1 VQSVAAHKASNI
13 LNIPSTFP
21 FFMELIFWFVIYIV
35 LGVFGASLIFN
46 GLAYGAMYMRLD
58 KKRLKKIIE
67 LGRLRTSMTVYDLG
81 AGFGR
86 IMLEA
91 AKSGATVVG
100 YEIDPLKVFW
110 INLQIEGKFHLHRL
124 MTDGMTGGLAHNPY
138 KFDSEMIRTSII
150 RKNLLDADLSKADVV
165 YCYLAPTLMQK
176 LGDKAS
182 QEMKHGSK
190 IITVEHK
197 IPALKPIHDDP
208 IDKIYVYRF

>member
-1 VQSVAAHKASNI
+1 
-13 LNIPSTFP
+13 
-21 FFMELIFWFVIYIV
+21 MELIFWFVIYIISGV
-35 LGVFGASLIFN
+35 LGAALIFN

-58 KKRLKKIIE
+58 KKRLKKIMQ
-67 LGRLRTSMTVYDLG
+67 LGRLKSNMTVYDLG

-110 INLQIEGKFHLHRL
+110 INLQIEGRFHFRRL
-124 MTDGMTGGLAHNPY
+124 LSQGLTEGLAHNPY
-138 KFDSEMIRTSII
+138 KYDSEMVRTSIV
-150 RKNLLDADLSKADVV
+150 RENLLHADLSKADVV

-197 IPALKPIHDDP
+197 IPTLKPFHDDP

>member
-1 VQSVAAHKASNI
+1 
-13 LNIPSTFP
+13 
-21 FFMELIFWFVIYIV
+21 MELIFWFAIYIIS
-35 LGVFGASLIFN
+35 GVFGAAVIFN
-46 GLAYGAMYMRLD
+46 GLAYGAMYTRID
-58 KKRLKKIIE
+58 KKRLKKIME
-67 LGRLRTSMTVYDLG
+67 LGKLNSHKTVYDLG

-100 YEIDPLKVFW
+100 YEIDPVKVWW
-110 INLQIEGKFHLHRL
+110 INFQIEGKFHLNRII
-124 MTDGMTGGLAHNPY
+124 TDGLLHNPY
-138 KFDSEMIRTSII
+138 KYDSEMVTTSII
-150 RKNLLDADLSKADVV
+150 RDNLLNADLSKADVV

-182 QEMKHGSK
+182 QEMKPGSK

-197 IPALKPIHDDP
+197 IPALKPVYDDP

>member
-1 VQSVAAHKASNI
+1 
-13 LNIPSTFP
+13 
-21 FFMELIFWFVIYIV
+21 MEVIFWFAIYI
-35 LGVFGASLIFN
+35 LSGVFGAALIFN
-46 GLAYGAMYMRLD
+46 GLVYGAMYTRID
-58 KKRLKKIIE
+58 KKRLKKIME
-67 LGRLRTSMTVYDLG
+67 LGHLKSSMTVYDLG

-91 AKSGATVVG
+91 SKSGATVVG
-100 YEIDPLKVFW
+100 YEIDPFKVFW

-124 MTDGMTGGLAHNPY
+124 LTDGLTGGLLHNPY
-138 KFDSEMIRTSII
+138 KYDSKMIRTSII
-150 RKNLLDADLSKADVV
+150 RENLLHADLSKADVV
-165 YCYLAPTLMQK
+165 YCYLAPGLMQK

-197 IPALKPIHDDP
+197 ISSLKPSHDDP